1 MRRVMVAFMLLTS
14 CIAITPV
21 SAHEPNT
28 FTMIIG
34 EDEPIPRNITGQT
47 LFTNDSVWFRNVD
60 DRENIT
66 HQIRLDIDGDGL
78 FNGTEDILSGN
89 LSSSCELDE
98 NGTKINEE
106 CEVVFKILFNET
118 TGLISGIFYYEDIRS
133 DGITYTGKIVVN
145 KDEHFDNVGPDPNY
159 STDNQEDESVT
170 QSDNRND
177 MERVLIVL
185 SLSAGIASI
194 AILMLILRPTPLY
207 AEKYRQMRLDSEE

>member
-1 MRRVMVAFMLLTS
+1 MWLCAIILS
-14 CIAITPV
+14 CLFIPSAT
-21 SAHEPNT
+21 AHEPNT

-66 HQIRLDIDGDGL
+66 HQIRLDIDGDGF
-78 FNGTEDILSGN
+78 FNGTEDIISGN

-98 NGTKINEE
+98 NGTKINDE
-106 CEVVFKILFNET
+106 CEVVFKVLFNET

-145 KDEHFDNVGPDPNY
+145 KDQHFDNVGPDPNY
-159 STDNQEDESVT
+159 STENQEDESVT
-170 QSDNRND
+170 HTDNRND

-207 AEKYRQMRLDSEE
+207 AEKYRQMQLDSEE

>member
-1 MRRVMVAFMLLTS
+1 
-14 CIAITPV
+14 
-21 SAHEPNT
+21 
-28 FTMIIG
+28 MIIG